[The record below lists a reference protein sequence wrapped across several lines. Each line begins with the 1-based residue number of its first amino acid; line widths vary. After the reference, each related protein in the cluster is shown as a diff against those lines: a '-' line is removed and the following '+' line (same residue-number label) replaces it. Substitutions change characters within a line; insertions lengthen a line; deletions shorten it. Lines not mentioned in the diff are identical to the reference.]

1 MPCRV
6 VKALVDCQRDCIL
19 DEEENGNTP
28 LHLAASNGHYQAAK
42 VLLDYKADGDAR
54 FVQELIQVW

>member
-6 VKALVDCQRDCIL
+6 VKAFVDCQRDCIL
-19 DEEENGNTP
+19 DEDENGNTP
-28 LHLAASNGHYQAAK
+28 LHLAASNGHYHEQK

-54 FVQELIQVW
+54 FVQELIQV